1 MTERNN
7 TCVASAMQ
15 RRHENFMQ
23 LLELTYEEFDYD
35 FSKVRFNKDTD
46 SVVKI
51 KCPRCGWIN
60 TKAKK
65 LLAGRGCTTCNR
77 DSLMD
82 QGAMIYIIH
91 CHDDHEEFYKV
102 GITTKSMELR
112 FPDRGAMPYQYDVLS
127 LQNGDRKKLYKFES
141 ILLNL
146 LKEFRYKPQKYF
158 NGHTECFSNID
169 AIRQRF
175 NIFDAFGIDT
185 FKCAV

>member
-15 RRHENFMQ
+15 RRHQNFMQ

-35 FSKVRFNKDTD
+35 FSKVAFNKDLD
-46 SVVKI
+46 SLVRI
-51 KCPRCGWIN
+51 KCPKCGWIR

-65 LLAGRGCTTCNR
+65 LLAGRGCTNCNR

-82 QGAMIYIIH
+82 HGAMIYIIH
-91 CHDDHEEFYKV
+91 CYDEHEDFYKI

-112 FPDRGAMPYQYDVLS
+112 FPDRSTMPYQYDVLS
-127 LQNGDRKKLYKFES
+127 LQNGDRKKLYKFENL
-141 ILLNL
+141 LLNQ
-146 LKEFRYKPQKYF
+146 LKEFQYLPRKTF
-158 NGHTECFSNID
+158 AGRTECFSNID
-169 AIRQRF
+169 MIRRKF